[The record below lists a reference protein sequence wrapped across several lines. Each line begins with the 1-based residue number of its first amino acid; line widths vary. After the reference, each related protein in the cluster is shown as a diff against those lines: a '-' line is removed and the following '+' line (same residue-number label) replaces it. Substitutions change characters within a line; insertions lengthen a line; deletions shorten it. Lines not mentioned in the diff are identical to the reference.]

1 MGRSSFLSAFK
12 ESKRGDN
19 VCSSPQSSKTKTC
32 KHHWMG
38 MRDREGWREGGRETE
53 TDRQTDSDRDRETE
67 KVSTFLCP
75 KERQLEENLL
85 V

>member
-1 MGRSSFLSAFK
+1 
-12 ESKRGDN
+12 
-19 VCSSPQSSKTKTC
+19 
-32 KHHWMG
+32 MG